1 MSCLARLAFFFVV
14 IPVVE
19 LLLLLRIGEA
29 VGFVPTVALVLATG
43 FLGAALA
50 RAEGLRVLVQFQREL
65 AGGHMPGQA
74 LMDGISVLLG
84 GALLLTPGVL
94 TDVAG
99 IALLLPPSRRW
110 IQRRVRARLEAG
122 LRSGSVR
129 FVVLDPSAGMG
140 GPFRGPEQGARS
152 DREPPEP
159 DLDPRHE
166 IRIDTPPR

>member
-1 MSCLARLAFFFVV
+1 MSCLARLAFFFIV
-14 IPVVE
+14 IPAVE
-19 LLLLLRIGEA
+19 LLLLLRIGQA
-29 VGFVPTVALVLATG
+29 VGFVPTLALVLATG
-43 FLGAALA
+43 FVGAALA
-50 RAEGLRVLVQFQREL
+50 RAEGLRVLVHFQREL

-74 LMDGISVLLG
+74 LMDGISVLVG

-129 FVVLDPSAGMG
+129 FVVLDPSGVG
-140 GPFRGPEQGARS
+140 GPFQRPGQGAWG
-152 DREPPEP
+152 DRQAPEP